1 MKNTQGVITARLVDA
16 VVQGIQEVKGKDV
29 VHLDLR
35 GVPNTVTDHLIIC
48 HGDSSTQVEAITGSV
63 EKFTR
68 EKANEK
74 PWHTEG
80 ERNGEWVLMDY
91 VDVVVHIFHRDKR
104 GYYALEELWG
114 DATRRSYE
122 NVA

>member
-1 MKNTQGVITARLVDA
+1 MKKLPGAQAARLKDA
-16 VVQGIQEVKGKDV
+16 IIKGIQEVKGRDI

-35 GVPNTVTDHLIIC
+35 EVPNTVTDHFIVC
-48 HGDSSTQVEAITGSV
+48 HGESATQVEAIVRSV
-63 EKFTR
+63 HEFARKL
-68 EKANEK
+68 ADEK

-80 ERNGEWVLMDY
+80 ERNAEWVLLDF

-104 GYYALEELWG
+104 GYYALEDLWG
-114 DATRRSYE
+114 DAARTRYE